1 MEHQVTYSEL
11 SDEARL
17 AWETLSGLPLT
28 TLDQQRHAWEVL
40 RAELECLAD
49 DPQPGLHV
57 LSYEDPTNSYELYL
71 SSQELAALRVMIA
84 WLKANDRAGLMR
96 DLPIYPDVAEAIVSQ
111 LGDMPWPGVWEPT
124 YLSDVENGG
133 VLWLHPRTH
142 ATILVQL
149 LDATLENADLLCPG
163 WPQAARQR
171 LTQLLHDV
179 RCWLHAMMI
188 AYDHEV
194 PS

>member
-57 LSYEDPTNSYELYL
+57 LSYEEPANSYELYL
-71 SSQELAALRVMIA
+71 SSQELAAVRVMIA
-84 WLKANDRAGLMR
+84 WLKANDRSGRMR

-149 LDATLENADLLCPG
+149 LDATLENAALLCPG
-163 WPQAARQR
+163 WPQPARQR

-179 RCWLHAMMI
+179 RCWLHSMMI